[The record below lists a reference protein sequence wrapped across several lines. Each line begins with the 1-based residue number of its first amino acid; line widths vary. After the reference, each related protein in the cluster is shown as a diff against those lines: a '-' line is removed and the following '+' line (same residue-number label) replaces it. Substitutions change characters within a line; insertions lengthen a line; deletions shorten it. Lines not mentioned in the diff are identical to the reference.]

1 MKSMMND
8 LELIQTDPIKLRI
21 KTNMR
26 QPHHKQGAKLQQR
39 PIYDPVAIVNEA
51 MRERSIALG
60 KFVRG
65 LVPSWEVLGA
75 GVILALALVVIWVCW
90 R

>member
-1 MKSMMND
+1 MND
-8 LELIQTDPIKLRI
+8 LEMIQTDPIKLRI

-26 QPHHKQGAKLQQR
+26 QPLGAKLQQR

-60 KFVRG
+60 KFVRS

-75 GVILALALVVIWVCW
+75 GVILALAFVVIWVYW
-90 R
+90 K

>member
-1 MKSMMND
+1 
-8 LELIQTDPIKLRI
+8 
-21 KTNMR
+21 MR

-39 PIYDPVAIVNEA
+39 PIHDPVAIVNEA

-60 KFVRG
+60 KLLRG

-75 GVILALALVVIWVCW
+75 GVILALALVVIWVYW
-90 R
+90 K

>member
-1 MKSMMND
+1 MND
-8 LELIQTDPIKLRI
+8 LEMIQTDPIKLRI

-51 MRERSIALG
+51 MRERSKALG
-60 KFVRG
+60 KLLRS

-75 GVILALALVVIWVCW
+75 GVILALAFVVIWVCW